1 MKKKFINI
9 ILIVAIILSV
19 FVILLDNNGIDLKP
33 ISDKINN
40 LDNPDLEVHF
50 IDVDQADSI
59 LIKKGDESMLIDAGN
74 SWDGDKV
81 VDYLKEQNVTNLKYV
96 IGTHPHS
103 DHIGG
108 LDTVIDNLEIGK
120 VIMPNAISNTKT
132 FEDVLDSISRKG
144 ISITSGKAGNV
155 YDLNGAE
162 IRTLA
167 PNDEKYSNLNNYSLV
182 VRVENGSNAF
192 LFTGDAEEIS
202 EREMVEKRAGSLKSD
217 VLKLGHHG
225 SSTSTNEEFL
235 NLVDPKY
242 AVITVGENNR
252 YAHPDDEVLNR
263 LEDKGIQVYR
273 TDLDGNIVAVSD
285 GKTIKFKKNTSGEWF
300 DEIHYR

>member
-19 FVILLDNNGIDLKP
+19 FIILVDDNGIDLKP

-132 FEDVLDSISRKG
+132 FEDVVDSISRKG
-144 ISITSGKAGNV
+144 LSITSGKAGNV

-162 IRTLA
+162 IITLA

-252 YAHPDDEVLNR
+252 YGHPDDEVLNR

-285 GKTIKFKKNTSGEWF
+285 GKTIKFEKNMSGE
-300 DEIHYR
+300 

>member
-9 ILIVAIILSV
+9 ILVVAIIVSV
-19 FVILLDNNGIDLKP
+19 FVILLDDNGIDLKP

-132 FEDVLDSISRKG
+132 FEDVVDSISRKG
-144 ISITSGKAGNV
+144 LSITSGKAGNV

-162 IRTLA
+162 IITLA

-235 NLVDPKY
+235 NLVNPKY

-252 YAHPDDEVLNR
+252 YGHPDDEVLNR

-285 GKTIKFKKNTSGEWF
+285 GKTIKFEKNMSGE
-300 DEIHYR
+300 

>member
-19 FVILLDNNGIDLKP
+19 FVILLDDNGIDLKP

-81 VDYLKEQNVTNLKYV
+81 VDYLKEQNVTSLKYV

-132 FEDVLDSISRKG
+132 FEDVVDSISRKRL
-144 ISITSGKAGNV
+144 SITSGKAGNV

-202 EREMVEKRAGSLKSD
+202 EREMVEKRAGFLKSD
-217 VLKLGHHG
+217 LLKLGHHG

-252 YAHPDDEVLNR
+252 YGHPDDEVLNR
-263 LEDKGIQVYR
+263 LGDKGVQVYR

-285 GKTIKFKKNTSGEWF
+285 GKTIRFKKNRSGE
-300 DEIHYR
+300 

>member
-1 MKKKFINI
+1 MKKKLINV
-9 ILIVAIILSV
+9 ILILAIILSV
-19 FVILLDNNGIDLKP
+19 FIILVDDNGIDLKP
-33 ISDKINN
+33 ISDKTNK
-40 LDNPDLEVHF
+40 LDDPDLEVHF
-50 IDVDQADSI
+50 IDVAQADSI
-59 LIKKGDESMLIDAGN
+59 LIKKGNESMLIDAGN
-74 SWDGDKV
+74 SWDGDKI
-81 VDYLKEQNVTNLKYV
+81 VDYLKEQNVTKLKYV

-132 FEDVLDSISRKG
+132 FEDVVDSINRKG
-144 ISITSGKAGNV
+144 LSITSGKAGNV

-162 IRTLA
+162 ITTLA
-167 PNDEKYSNLNNYSLV
+167 PNDEKYSNLNNYSV
-182 VRVENGSNAF
+182 VVKVENGSNAF

-202 EREMVEKRAGSLKSD
+202 EREMVEKRASSLKSD

-242 AVITVGENNR
+242 AVITVGEKNR
-252 YAHPDDEVLNR
+252 YGHPDDEVLNR
-263 LEDKGIQVYR
+263 LEDKGIKVYR

-285 GKTIKFKKNTSGEWF
+285 GKTIKFKKKQSGE
-300 DEIHYR
+300 